1 MSQYISRPT
10 TPIHNRSATE
20 PVPGYANI
28 HNRRNTLPIQGWATF
43 DWNPVLNS
51 LCICSNGFPQ
61 SSQYY
66 QEEYCQWDGQ
76 NWKPFLDNL
85 DTISRSNS
93 SNSINSIKTAQ
104 TVLDP
109 YVWGYQKENY
119 ESNKPEQNLTKKRK
133 HGEKGGTRRR
143 KSKRRKRKTN
153 RKKYGKK

>member
-1 MSQYISRPT
+1 MSQYISRT
-10 TPIHNRSATE
+10 TE

-28 HNRRNTLPIQGWATF
+28 HNRRNTLPVPGFAIF

-51 LCICSNGFPQ
+51 LCMCSNGFPQ
-61 SSQYY
+61 SSPHY

-85 DTISRSNS
+85 DTINRSNS
-93 SNSINSIKTAQ
+93 NSNSSINSIKTAQ

-109 YVWGYQKENY
+109 YVWLSQKENY
-119 ESNKPEQNLTKKRK
+119 EPIKTEQNLTKKRK
-133 HGEKGGTRRR
+133 LGEKGGTRRR